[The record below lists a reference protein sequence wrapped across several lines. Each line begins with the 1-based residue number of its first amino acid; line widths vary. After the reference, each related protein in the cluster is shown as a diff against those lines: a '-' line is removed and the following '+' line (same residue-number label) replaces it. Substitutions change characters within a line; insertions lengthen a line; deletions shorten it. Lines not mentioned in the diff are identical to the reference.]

1 MGGKIQS
8 FPFFAEVAEV
18 VKGLPDFLPPAL
30 KLEGAWDKILEMLYS
45 VFTADFKQN
54 TARHCG
60 LNVRYDDRI
69 LPDGRGKEEGFWHV
83 ISKGPAS
90 QRSIDFRRGERLP
103 WARPMMEN
111 DQRTE
116 LKVFDYDHGARD
128 RGIRRYIW
136 LKDFNYALVLQR
148 KKNTFFW
155 VTAFYTSKNGKKD
168 LSRRYKGRL
177 QNTATAI

>member
-1 MGGKIQS
+1 
-8 FPFFAEVAEV
+8 
-18 VKGLPDFLPPAL
+18 
-30 KLEGAWDKILEMLYS
+30 
-45 VFTADFKQN
+45 
-54 TARHCG
+54 
-60 LNVRYDDRI
+60 
-69 LPDGRGKEEGFWHV
+69 
-83 ISKGPAS
+83 
-90 QRSIDFRRGERLP
+90 
-103 WARPMMEN
+103 MMEN